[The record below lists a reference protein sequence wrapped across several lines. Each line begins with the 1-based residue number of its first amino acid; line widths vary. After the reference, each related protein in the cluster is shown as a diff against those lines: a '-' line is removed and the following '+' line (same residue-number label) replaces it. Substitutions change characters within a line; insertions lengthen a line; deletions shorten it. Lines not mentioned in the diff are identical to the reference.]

1 MERRASRP
9 SGLGW
14 PGEDARRSTGNVSR
28 GKVMTNDLLKE
39 AYGAMQHNRRRTALT
54 MLGMAWGIATVVILL
69 AFGSGF
75 ERAISMIFSSW
86 GTDVIGVFPGRTS
99 LQAGGAKAGSEVR
112 LQLADVDYVRNEV
125 PMIKG
130 VTPIFDKR
138 NGVSIQH
145 DTRTFTNLVLTGV
158 YPVYERIRGFG
169 IATGRGL
176 SEEDQFQRARVAVIG
191 DEAKRRLFS
200 GEQALGQ
207 SIRINGVSFEVV
219 GVYQHKVQGGDNN
232 DNSMVVIPFS
242 TMGDLFDTLYISGI
256 FMDYEGQDHQ
266 QLARVVRSVLAAHHN
281 FRPDD
286 HRAVFI
292 ADFKQDFDEFRIVT
306 VALKVLLAFIGAL
319 TLGIGGIGLMNI
331 MLDSV
336 QQRTREIGV
345 EKALGA
351 HRMHILFQFLAEAMA
366 ITFAGGLAGIGIA
379 YLISWGVGALPLMS
393 AFGENL
399 QAGDIHL
406 HINVGSLAVAT
417 GILGVVGVL
426 SGMVPAIRAARLDPI
441 ESLRY
446 E

>member
-1 MERRASRP
+1 
-9 SGLGW
+9 
-14 PGEDARRSTGNVSR
+14 
-28 GKVMTNDLLKE
+28 MTRDLLKE
-39 AYGAMQHNRRRTALT
+39 AYGAMQHNRRRTTLT

-75 ERAISMIFSSW
+75 EHAINLIFSSW
-86 GTDVIGVFPGRTS
+86 GTDVIGAFPGRTS
-99 LQAGGAKAGSEVR
+99 LQAGGSKAGSEVR
-112 LQLADVDYVRNEV
+112 LQIADVDYIRNEV
-125 PMIKG
+125 PMVKG
-130 VTPIFDKR
+130 VTPIFDKQ
-138 NGVSIQH
+138 NGVTIQH
-145 DTRTFTNLVLTGV
+145 DARTFTNLFLTGV
-158 YPVYERIRGFG
+158 YPVYERIRGFSVA
-169 IATGRGL
+169 IGRGL
-176 SEEDQFQRARVAVIG
+176 SEQDQAEHARVAVIG
-191 DEAKRRLFS
+191 DEARRRLFS
-200 GEQALGQ
+200 GEPALGQ
-207 SIRINGVSFEVV
+207 SIRVNGVSFQVV

-242 TMGDLFDTLYISGI
+242 AMGDLFDTQYITGV

-266 QLARVVRSVLAAHHN
+266 QLARVVRSVLAGHHN

-286 HRAVFI
+286 RRAIFI
-292 ADFKQDFDEFRIVT
+292 ADFKQDFDEFTVVT
-306 VALKVLLAFIGAL
+306 TALKVMLGFIGAL

-331 MLDSV
+331 MLVSV

-351 HRMHILFQFLAEAMA
+351 HKSHILFQFLAEALA
-366 ITFAGGLAGIGIA
+366 ITFAGGIAGIGIA
-379 YLISWGVGALPLMS
+379 YLISWTVGALPLMS

-417 GILGVVGVL
+417 IILSLVGII
-426 SGMVPAIRAARLDPI
+426 SGMLPAIRAARLDPI

>member
-1 MERRASRP
+1 
-9 SGLGW
+9 
-14 PGEDARRSTGNVSR
+14 
-28 GKVMTNDLLKE
+28 MTRDLLEE

-75 ERAISMIFSSW
+75 ERAIDLIFSSW

-99 LQAGGAKAGSEVR
+99 LQAGGAKAGTEVR
-112 LQLADVDYVRNEV
+112 MKVADVDYVRNEV
-125 PMIKG
+125 PMAKG
-130 VTPIFDKR
+130 VTPIFDKQ
-138 NGVSIQH
+138 NGVTIQH
-145 DTRTFTNLVLTGV
+145 DTRTFTNLFLTGV
-158 YPVYERIRGFG
+158 YPVYERIRGFSVG
-169 IATGRGL
+169 SGRGL
-176 SEEDQFQRARVAVIG
+176 SEQDELEHARVAVIG

-207 SIRINGVSFEVV
+207 SIRIAGVTFQVI
-219 GVYQHKVQGGDNN
+219 GVYEHKVQGGDNN

-242 TMGDLFDTLYISGI
+242 TMGDLYDTQYITGI
-256 FMDYEGQDHQ
+256 FMDYDGGDHAQ
-266 QLARVVRSVLAAHHN
+266 IARVVRAVMAGHHN

-286 HRAVFI
+286 RRAVFI
-292 ADFKQDFDEFRIVT
+292 ADFKQDFDEFTTVT
-306 VALKVLLAFIGAL
+306 TALKALLAFIGAL

-331 MLDSV
+331 MLVSV

-351 HRMHILFQFLAEAMA
+351 QRSHILFQFLAEALA
-366 ITFAGGLAGIGIA
+366 ITFAGGAAGVGIA
-379 YLISWGVGALPLMS
+379 YLISWGVGAVPLMS
-393 AFGENL
+393 AFGDNL

-406 HINVGSLAVAT
+406 QINLSSLAVAT
-417 GILGVVGVL
+417 VILSVVGIL
-426 SGMVPAIRAARLDPI
+426 SGIVPAIRAARLDPI

>member
-1 MERRASRP
+1 
-9 SGLGW
+9 
-14 PGEDARRSTGNVSR
+14 
-28 GKVMTNDLLKE
+28 MTNDLLKE
-39 AYGAMQHNRRRTALT
+39 AYGAMQHNRRRATLT

-75 ERAISMIFSSW
+75 EHAINLIFSSF
-86 GTDVIGVFPGRTS
+86 GTDVIGAFPGRTS
-99 LQAGGAKAGSEVR
+99 LQAGGAKAGAEVK
-112 LQLADVDYVRNEV
+112 LKLADLDYIRNEV
-125 PMIKG
+125 PMVKG
-130 VTPIFDKR
+130 VTPVFDKK
-138 NGVSIQH
+138 NVTIQH
-145 DTRTFTNLVLTGV
+145 DTRSFTNLFLTGV
-158 YPVYERIRGFG
+158 YPVYQRIRGFDV
-169 IATGRGL
+169 ATGRAL
-176 SEEDQFQRARVAVIG
+176 SEQDMAEHARVAVIG

-207 SIRINGVSFEVV
+207 SIRINGVSFQVV
-219 GVYQHKVQGGDNN
+219 GTYQHKVQGGDDN
-232 DNSMVVIPFS
+232 DNTMIVIPFS
-242 TMGDLFDTLYISGI
+242 AMGELYDTRYITGI

-266 QLARVVRSVLAAHHN
+266 QLARVVRNVLAGHHN

-286 HRAVFI
+286 RRAVFI
-292 ADFKQDFDEFRIVT
+292 ADFKQDFDEFTIVT
-306 VALKVLLAFIGAL
+306 TALKVLLAFIGAL

-331 MLDSV
+331 MLVSV

-351 HRMHILFQFLAEAMA
+351 QRHHILLQFLAEALA
-366 ITFAGGLAGIGIA
+366 ITFAGGVAGIGIA
-379 YLISWGVGALPLMS
+379 YMISWGVGALPLMS

-406 HINVGSLAVAT
+406 HINVSSLAVAT

-426 SGMVPAIRAARLDPI
+426 SGMVPAIRAARVDPI

>member
-1 MERRASRP
+1 
-9 SGLGW
+9 
-14 PGEDARRSTGNVSR
+14 
-28 GKVMTNDLLKE
+28 MTRDLLKE
-39 AYGAMQHNRRRTALT
+39 AYDAMQHNRRRTTLT

-75 ERAISMIFSSW
+75 EHAINLIFSSW
-86 GTDVIGVFPGRTS
+86 GTEVIGVFPGRTS
-99 LQAGGAKAGSEVR
+99 LQAGGSKAGSEIR
-112 LQLADVDYVRNEV
+112 LKLADVEYIRNEV

-130 VTPIFDKR
+130 VTPIFDKQ
-138 NGVSIQH
+138 GVTIQH
-145 DTRTFTNLVLTGV
+145 DTRTFSNLFLTGV
-158 YPVYERIRGFG
+158 YPVYQRIRRFDVSS
-169 IATGRGL
+169 GRGL
-176 SEEDQFQRARVAVIG
+176 SEQDESEHARVAVIG

-200 GEQALGQ
+200 GEQAAGQ
-207 SIRINGVSFEVV
+207 SIRINGVSFQIV

-242 TMGDLFDTLYISGI
+242 AMGDLYDTQYITGM
-256 FMDYEGQDHQ
+256 FMDYEGQNHQ
-266 QLARVVRSVLAAHHN
+266 QLARVVRAVLAGHHN

-286 HRAVFI
+286 RRAVFI
-292 ADFKQDFDEFRIVT
+292 ADFKEDFDDFRIVT
-306 VALKVLLAFIGAL
+306 AALKVLLAFIGAL

-331 MLDSV
+331 MLVSV

-351 HRMHILFQFLAEAMA
+351 HKGHILFQFLAEALA
-366 ITFAGGLAGIGIA
+366 ITFSGGLAGIVIA
-379 YLISWGVGALPLMS
+379 YLISWSVGSLTLMS

-406 HINVGSLAVAT
+406 HIKVSTLLAAT
-417 GILGVVGVL
+417 VILGLVGII
-426 SGMVPAIRAARLDPI
+426 SGMLPAIRAARLDPI

>member
-1 MERRASRP
+1 
-9 SGLGW
+9 
-14 PGEDARRSTGNVSR
+14 
-28 GKVMTNDLLKE
+28 MTNDLLKE
-39 AYGAMQHNRRRTALT
+39 AYGAMQYNRRRTTLT

-75 ERAISMIFSSW
+75 ERAIGLIFSSF
-86 GTDVIGVFPGRTS
+86 GTDVIGAFPGRTS
-99 LQAGGAKAGSEVR
+99 LQAGGSKAGTEVR
-112 LQLADVDYVRNEV
+112 LKLADVDYIRNEV
-125 PMIKG
+125 PMVKG
-130 VTPIFDKR
+130 VTPVFDR
-138 NGVSIQH
+138 QNGVTIQH
-145 DTRTFTNLVLTGV
+145 DTRTFTNLFLTGV
-158 YPVYERIRGFG
+158 FPVYERIRGFNVA
-169 IATGRGL
+169 IGRGL
-176 SEEDQFQRARVAVIG
+176 NEQDLAEHARVAVIG

-200 GEQALGQ
+200 GEPALGQ
-207 SIRINGVSFEVV
+207 SIRISGVTFQVI
-219 GVYQHKVQGGDNN
+219 GVYRHKVQGGDSN

-242 TMGDLFDTLYISGI
+242 TIGDLLDAQYVSGI
-256 FMDYEGQDHQ
+256 LMDYEAQDHQ
-266 QLARVVRSVLAAHHN
+266 QLARVVRNVLAGHHN

-292 ADFKQDFDEFRIVT
+292 ADFKQDYDEFAIVT
-306 VALKVLLAFIGAL
+306 TALKVLLAFIGAL

-331 MLDSV
+331 MLVSV

-351 HRMHILFQFLAEAMA
+351 QKRHILFQFLAEALA

-393 AFGENL
+393 AFGESS

-406 HINVGSLAVAT
+406 HINIGSLVVAT
-417 GILGVVGVL
+417 TILAVVGIL
-426 SGMVPAIRAARLDPI
+426 SGMVPAIRAAHLDPI

>member
-1 MERRASRP
+1 
-9 SGLGW
+9 
-14 PGEDARRSTGNVSR
+14 
-28 GKVMTNDLLKE
+28 MTHDLLNE
-39 AYGAMQHNRRRTALT
+39 AYGAMKHNRRRTALT

-75 ERAISMIFSSW
+75 ERAINLIFSSW
-86 GTDVIGVFPGRTS
+86 GTDVIGAFPGRTS
-99 LQAGGAKAGSEVR
+99 LQAGGSKAGSEIR
-112 LQLADVDYVRNEV
+112 LKIADVDYVRNEV
-125 PMIKG
+125 PMVKG
-130 VTPIFDKR
+130 VTPIFDKQ
-138 NGVSIQH
+138 GTTIQH
-145 DTRTFTNLVLTGV
+145 DTRTFTNLFLTGV

-176 SEEDQFQRARVAVIG
+176 SEEDEVQHARVAIIG

-200 GEQALGQ
+200 GEQPLGQ
-207 SIRINGVSFEVV
+207 SIRINGVSFQVV
-219 GVYQHKVQGGDNN
+219 GIYQHKVQGGDNN

-242 TMGDLFDTLYISGI
+242 TMGDLYDTQYITGI

-266 QLARVVRSVLAAHHN
+266 QLARVVRSVLAGHHN

-286 HRAVFI
+286 RRAVFI
-292 ADFKQDFDEFRIVT
+292 ADFKQDFDEFTIVT
-306 VALKVLLAFIGAL
+306 TALKVLLAFIGAL

-331 MLDSV
+331 MLVSV

-351 HRMHILFQFLAEAMA
+351 HKAHILFQFLAEALA

-379 YLISWGVGALPLMS
+379 YLLSWCVGALPLMS
-393 AFGENL
+393 AFGDNL

-406 HINVGSLAVAT
+406 QINPGSLFVAT
-417 GILGVVGVL
+417 IILGLVGIV
-426 SGMVPAIRAARLDPI
+426 SGMVPAVRAARLDPI

>member
-1 MERRASRP
+1 
-9 SGLGW
+9 
-14 PGEDARRSTGNVSR
+14 
-28 GKVMTNDLLKE
+28 MTSDLLRE
-39 AYGAMQHNRRRTALT
+39 AYGAMQHNRRRTTLT

-75 ERAISMIFSSW
+75 EHAINLIFSSF
-86 GTDVIGVFPGRTS
+86 GTDVIGAFPGRTS
-99 LQAGGAKAGSEVR
+99 LQAGGAKAGAEVR
-112 LQLADVDYVRNEV
+112 LQLADVEYVRNEV
-125 PMIKG
+125 PMVKG
-130 VTPIFDKR
+130 VTPVFDKR
-138 NGVSIQH
+138 NVTIQH
-145 DTRTFTNLVLTGV
+145 DTRTFTNLFLTGV
-158 YPVYERIRGFG
+158 YPVYDRIRGFDV
-169 IATGRGL
+169 ASGRGL
-176 SEEDQFQRARVAVIG
+176 SERDMAEHARVAVIG
-191 DEAKRRLFS
+191 DEARRRLFS
-200 GEQALGQ
+200 GAQALSQ
-207 SIRINGVSFEVV
+207 TIRINGVSFQVS
-219 GVYQHKVQGGDNN
+219 GIYRHKVQGGDDN
-232 DNSMVVIPFS
+232 DNTMIVIPFS
-242 TMGDLFDTLYISGI
+242 AMGDLYDTRYITGI

-266 QLARVVRSVLAAHHN
+266 QLSRVVRSVLAGHHN

-292 ADFKQDFDEFRIVT
+292 ADLKQDFDEFTVVT
-306 VALKVLLAFIGAL
+306 TALKVLLAFIGAL

-331 MLDSV
+331 MLVSV

-351 HRMHILFQFLAEAMA
+351 QKSHILFQFLAEALA
-366 ITFAGGLAGIGIA
+366 ITFAGGVAGIGIA

-406 HINVGSLAVAT
+406 SINVGSLAVAT

>member
-1 MERRASRP
+1 
-9 SGLGW
+9 
-14 PGEDARRSTGNVSR
+14 
-28 GKVMTNDLLKE
+28 MTSDLLQE
-39 AYGAMQHNRRRTALT
+39 AYGAMLHNRRRTALT

-75 ERAISMIFSSW
+75 ERAIDLIFSSW

-99 LQAGGAKAGSEVR
+99 LQAGGSKAGSEVW
-112 LQLADVDYVRNEV
+112 LKLADVDYVRNEV
-125 PMIKG
+125 PMAKG
-130 VTPIFDKR
+130 VTPVFDKQ
-138 NGVSIQH
+138 NGVTIQH
-145 DTRTFTNLVLTGV
+145 DTRTFTNLFLTGV
-158 YPVYERIRGFG
+158 YPVYERIRDFEV
-169 IATGRGL
+169 ASGRGL
-176 SEEDQFQRARVAVIG
+176 GEQDELEHARVAVIG

-207 SIRINGVSFEVV
+207 TIRIAGVSFQVI
-219 GVYQHKVQGGDNN
+219 GVYRHKVQGGDDN

-242 TMGDLFDTLYISGI
+242 TMGDLYDTQYITGI
-256 FMDYEGQDHQ
+256 LMDYDGGDHAQ
-266 QLARVVRSVLAAHHN
+266 IARVVRNVLAGHHN

-286 HRAVFI
+286 RRAVFI
-292 ADFKQDFDEFRIVT
+292 ADFKQDFDEFTTVT
-306 VALKVLLAFIGAL
+306 TALKALLAFIGAL

-331 MLDSV
+331 MLVSV

-351 HRMHILFQFLAEAMA
+351 HKRHILFQFLAEALA
-366 ITFAGGLAGIGIA
+366 ITFAGGAAGIGIA

-393 AFGENL
+393 AFGDNL

-406 HINVGSLAVAT
+406 QINLSSLAVAT
-417 GILGVVGVL
+417 IILSVVGIL

>member
-1 MERRASRP
+1 
-9 SGLGW
+9 
-14 PGEDARRSTGNVSR
+14 
-28 GKVMTNDLLKE
+28 
-39 AYGAMQHNRRRTALT
+39 
-54 MLGMAWGIATVVILL
+54 
-69 AFGSGF
+69 
-75 ERAISMIFSSW
+75 
-86 GTDVIGVFPGRTS
+86 
-99 LQAGGAKAGSEVR
+99 
-112 LQLADVDYVRNEV
+112 
-125 PMIKG
+125 
-130 VTPIFDKR
+130 
-138 NGVSIQH
+138 
-145 DTRTFTNLVLTGV
+145 V
-158 YPVYERIRGFG
+158 YQRIRGFDVASG
-169 IATGRGL
+169 SGL
-176 SEEDQFQRARVAVIG
+176 SEQDLAEHARVVVIG

-207 SIRINGVSFEVV
+207 SIRINGVSFQVI
-219 GVYQHKVQGGDNN
+219 GVYQRKVQGGDDN
-232 DNSMVVIPFS
+232 DNTMVVIPFS
-242 TMGDLFDTLYISGI
+242 TMGDLYDTRYITGL

-266 QLARVVRSVLAAHHN
+266 QLARVVRSVLAGHHN

-286 HRAVFI
+286 RRAVFI
-292 ADFKQDFDEFRIVT
+292 ADFKQDFDEFTIVT
-306 VALKVLLAFIGAL
+306 TALKILLAFIGAL

-331 MLDSV
+331 MLVSV

-351 HRMHILFQFLAEAMA
+351 QKSHILFQFLAEALA
-366 ITFAGGLAGIGIA
+366 ITFAGGAAGIGIA

-393 AFGENL
+393 AFGDNL

>member
-1 MERRASRP
+1 MYSPKLESD
-9 SGLGW
+9 
-14 PGEDARRSTGNVSR
+14 EESR
-28 GKVMTNDLLKE
+28 GNLMTNDLLRE
-39 AYGAMQHNRRRTALT
+39 AYGAMQHNRRRTTLT

-75 ERAISMIFSSW
+75 ERAINMIFSSF
-86 GTDVIGVFPGRTS
+86 GTDVIGAFPGRTS
-99 LQAGGAKAGSEVR
+99 LQAGGSKAGAEVR
-112 LQLADVDYVRNEV
+112 LKLADVDAIRNEV

-130 VTPIFDKR
+130 VTPVFDK
-138 NGVSIQH
+138 NGASVQH
-145 DTRTFTNLVLTGV
+145 DTRTFTNLNLTGV
-158 YPVYERIRGFG
+158 YPVYERIRDFKV
-169 IATGRGL
+169 ASGRGM
-176 SEEDQFQRARVAVIG
+176 SEQDLVEHSRVAVIG
-191 DEAKRRLFS
+191 DDAKQRLFS
-200 GEQALGQ
+200 GEPALGQ
-207 SIRINGVSFEVV
+207 NIRIAGLSFLVI

-242 TMGDLFDTLYISGI
+242 TMGDLYDTRYITGI

-266 QLARVVRSVLAAHHN
+266 QLSRVVRNVLAGHHN

-292 ADFKQDFDEFRIVT
+292 ADFKQDFDEFAVVT
-306 VALKVLLAFIGAL
+306 KALKILLAFIGAL

-331 MLDSV
+331 MLVSV

-351 HRMHILFQFLAEAMA
+351 QRRHILLQFLAEAMA
-366 ITFAGGLAGIGIA
+366 ITFAGGVAGIGIA

-406 HINVGSLAVAT
+406 HINVASLALAT
-417 GILGVVGVL
+417 GILAVVGVL

>member
-1 MERRASRP
+1 
-9 SGLGW
+9 
-14 PGEDARRSTGNVSR
+14 
-28 GKVMTNDLLKE
+28 MTSDLLQE
-39 AYGAMQHNRRRTALT
+39 AYGAMLHNRRRTALT

-75 ERAISMIFSSW
+75 ERAIDLIFSSW

-99 LQAGGAKAGSEVR
+99 LQAGGSKAGSEVR
-112 LQLADVDYVRNEV
+112 LKLADVDYVRNEV
-125 PMIKG
+125 PMAKG
-130 VTPIFDKR
+130 VTPVFDKQ
-138 NGVSIQH
+138 NGVTIQH
-145 DTRTFTNLVLTGV
+145 DTRTFTNLFVTGV
-158 YPVYERIRGFG
+158 YPVYERIRDFEV
-169 IATGRGL
+169 ASGRGL
-176 SEEDQFQRARVAVIG
+176 GEQDQLEHARVAVIG

-200 GEQALGQ
+200 GEQPLGQ
-207 SIRINGVSFEVV
+207 TIRIAGVSFQVI
-219 GVYQHKVQGGDNN
+219 GVYQHKVQGGDDN

-242 TMGDLFDTLYISGI
+242 TMGDLYDTQYITGI
-256 FMDYEGQDHQ
+256 LMDYDGGDHAQ
-266 QLARVVRSVLAAHHN
+266 IARVVRSVLAGHHN

-286 HRAVFI
+286 RRAVFI
-292 ADFKQDFDEFRIVT
+292 ADFKQDFDEFTTVT
-306 VALKVLLAFIGAL
+306 TALKALLAFIGAL

-331 MLDSV
+331 MLVSV

-351 HRMHILFQFLAEAMA
+351 HKNHILFQFLAEALA
-366 ITFAGGLAGIGIA
+366 ITFAGGAAGIGIA

-393 AFGENL
+393 AFGDNL

-406 HINVGSLAVAT
+406 QINLSSLAVAT
-417 GILGVVGVL
+417 IILSVVGIL

>member
-1 MERRASRP
+1 MR
-9 SGLGW
+9 
-14 PGEDARRSTGNVSR
+14 
-28 GKVMTNDLLKE
+28 DLLQE
-39 AYGAMQHNRRRTALT
+39 AYGAMQHNRRRTTLT

-75 ERAISMIFSSW
+75 ERAISLIFSSW
-86 GTDVIGVFPGRTS
+86 GTDVIGAFPGRTS
-99 LQAGGAKAGSEVR
+99 LQSGGSKAGSEVK
-112 LQLADVDYVRNEV
+112 LKLADVDYIRNEV

-130 VTPIFDKR
+130 VTPIFDKG
-138 NGVSIQH
+138 NGVTIQH
-145 DTRTFTNLVLTGV
+145 DTRTYTNLFFTGV
-158 YPVYERIRGFG
+158 YPVYDRIRGFEV
-169 IATGRGL
+169 ATGRAM
-176 SEEDQFQRARVAVIG
+176 SEVDLIEHDRVAIIG

-207 SIRINGVSFEVV
+207 SIRINGVTFQVI
-219 GVYQHKVQGGDNN
+219 GVYKHKVQGGDNN
-232 DNSMVVIPFS
+232 DNTMVVIPFT
-242 TMGDLFDTLYISGI
+242 TMGDLFDTQYISGM
-256 FMDYEGQDHQ
+256 FMDYEGESHQ
-266 QLARVVRSVLAAHHN
+266 QIARVVRSVLAGHHN

-286 HRAVFI
+286 RRAVFI
-292 ADFKQDFDEFRIVT
+292 ADFKQDFDDFTIVT
-306 VALKVLLAFIGAL
+306 TALKVLLAFIGAL

-331 MLDSV
+331 MLVAV

-351 HRMHILFQFLAEAMA
+351 RRRHILLQFLAEALA
-366 ITFAGGLAGIGIA
+366 ITFAGGAAGIVIA

-393 AFGENL
+393 AFGDNL

-406 HINVGSLAVAT
+406 QINISSLAVAT
-417 GILGVVGVL
+417 VILSVVGIL

>member
-1 MERRASRP
+1 
-9 SGLGW
+9 
-14 PGEDARRSTGNVSR
+14 
-28 GKVMTNDLLKE
+28 MTNDLLKE
-39 AYGAMQHNRRRTALT
+39 AYGAMQHNRRRTTLT

-75 ERAISMIFSSW
+75 ERAIDMIFSSW
-86 GTDVIGVFPGRTS
+86 GTDVIGAFPGRTS
-99 LQAGGAKAGSEVR
+99 LQAGGSKAGSEVR
-112 LQLADVDYVRNEV
+112 LKVADVDYIRNEV

-130 VTPIFDKR
+130 VTPIFDK
-138 NGVSIQH
+138 NGATIQH
-145 DTRTFTNLVLTGV
+145 DTRTFTNLNFTGV
-158 YPVYERIRGFG
+158 YPVYERIRDFEV
-169 IATGRGL
+169 ASGRGM
-176 SEEDQFQRARVAVIG
+176 SEQDLAEHARVAVIG

-207 SIRINGVSFEVV
+207 SIRISGITFQVI
-219 GVYQHKVQGGDNN
+219 GVYKHKVQGGENN
-232 DNSMVVIPFS
+232 DNSMVVIPFT
-242 TMGDLFDTLYISGI
+242 TMGDLYDTQYITGL

-266 QLARVVRSVLAAHHN
+266 QLSRVVRSVLAGHHN

-286 HRAVFI
+286 RRAVFI
-292 ADFKQDFDEFRIVT
+292 ADFKQDFDEFTVVT
-306 VALKVLLAFIGAL
+306 TALKVLLAFIGAL

-331 MLDSV
+331 MLVSV

-351 HRMHILFQFLAEAMA
+351 QRSHILLQFLAEAMA
-366 ITFAGGLAGIGIA
+366 ITFAGGVAGIGIA

-393 AFGENL
+393 AFGDNL

-406 HINVGSLAVAT
+406 QINLTSLAVAT

-426 SGMVPAIRAARLDPI
+426 SGMVPAVRAARLDPI

>member
-1 MERRASRP
+1 
-9 SGLGW
+9 
-14 PGEDARRSTGNVSR
+14 
-28 GKVMTNDLLKE
+28 
-39 AYGAMQHNRRRTALT
+39 
-54 MLGMAWGIATVVILL
+54 VVILL

-86 GTDVIGVFPGRTS
+86 GTDVIGAFPGRTS

-112 LQLADVDYVRNEV
+112 LKVPDVDYIRNEV

-130 VTPIFDKR
+130 VTPIFDK
-138 NGVSIQH
+138 NGATIQH
-145 DTRTFTNLVLTGV
+145 DTRTFTNLLMTGV
-158 YPVYERIRGFG
+158 YPVYERIRGFSV
-169 IATGRGL
+169 ASGRGL
-176 SEEDQFQRARVAVIG
+176 SDQDQLEHARVAVIG
-191 DEAKRRLFS
+191 DEARRRLFS
-200 GEQALGQ
+200 GEPALGQ
-207 SIRINGVSFEVV
+207 SIRINGVSFQVI
-219 GVYQHKVQGGDNN
+219 GIYQHKVQGGENN

-242 TMGDLFDTLYISGI
+242 TMGDLYDTQYISGLM
-256 FMDYEGQDHQ
+256 MDYEGQDHQ
-266 QLARVVRSVLAAHHN
+266 QLARVVRSVLAGHHN

-286 HRAVFI
+286 RRAVFI
-292 ADFKQDFDEFRIVT
+292 ADFKQDFDEFTVVT
-306 VALKVLLAFIGAL
+306 TGLKVLLAFIGAL

-331 MLDSV
+331 MLVSV

-351 HRMHILFQFLAEAMA
+351 QKSHILFQFLAEAMA
-366 ITFAGGLAGIGIA
+366 ITFAGGVAGIGIA

-393 AFGENL
+393 AFGDNL

-406 HINVGSLAVAT
+406 QINLGSLAIAT
-417 GILGVVGVL
+417 TILGFVGIL

>member
-1 MERRASRP
+1 
-9 SGLGW
+9 
-14 PGEDARRSTGNVSR
+14 
-28 GKVMTNDLLKE
+28 MTSDLLKE
-39 AYGAMQHNRRRTALT
+39 ALGAMQHNRRRTALT

-75 ERAISMIFSSW
+75 ESAINLIFSTW
-86 GTDVIGVFPGRTS
+86 GTDMIGVFPGRTS
-99 LQAGGAKAGSEVR
+99 LQAGGAKAGTEVR
-112 LQLADVDYVRNEV
+112 LKLADVEYIRNEV

-130 VTPIFDKR
+130 VTPIFDQQ
-138 NGVSIQH
+138 NATIQH
-145 DTRTFTNLVLTGV
+145 DTRTYTNLFLTGV
-158 YPVYERIRGFG
+158 FPVYQRVRRFDVG
-169 IATGRGL
+169 TGRGL
-176 SEEDQFQRARVAVIG
+176 TDEDQISRARVAVIG

-207 SIRINGVSFEVV
+207 TIRINGISFEVV
-219 GVYQHKVQGGDNN
+219 GIYQHKVQGGDNN
-232 DNSMVVIPFS
+232 DNSFVVIPFS
-242 TMGDLFDTLYISGI
+242 TMGDLYDTQYLTGI
-256 FMDYEGQDHQ
+256 MMDYEGEDHH

-286 HRAVFI
+286 RRAVFV
-292 ADFKQDFDEFRIVT
+292 ADFKQDYDEFTIVIA
-306 VALKVLLAFIGAL
+306 ALKVLLAFVGAL

-331 MLDSV
+331 MLVSV

-351 HRMHILFQFLAEAMA
+351 HERHILLQFLAEALA
-366 ITFAGGLAGIGIA
+366 ITFTGGAAGIGIA

-393 AFGENL
+393 AFADNA

-406 HINVGSLAVAT
+406 HIRAGSLVLAT
-417 GILGVVGVL
+417 IILVVVGIV
-426 SGMVPAIRAARLDPI
+426 SGMLPAIRAARLDPI